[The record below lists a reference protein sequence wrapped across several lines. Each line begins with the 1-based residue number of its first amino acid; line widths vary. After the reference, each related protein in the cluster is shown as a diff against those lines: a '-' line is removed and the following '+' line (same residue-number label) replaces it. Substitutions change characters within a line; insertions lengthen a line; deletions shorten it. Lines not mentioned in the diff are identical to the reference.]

1 MKNKVAIK
9 RLNFSKA
16 NMLFVLF
23 GSLSFCQNF
32 NITTKYNSTFLIDSP
47 SQQHVNDSVYEHHYQ
62 SDNKTDVIIWVRT
75 RVPIKKLNPIAR
87 HFVLRYVVSSVT
99 ESHIGE
105 QALKNAASLV
115 RVRYCLY

>member
-1 MKNKVAIK
+1 M
-9 RLNFSKA
+9 
-16 NMLFVLF
+16 
-23 GSLSFCQNF
+23 
-32 NITTKYNSTFLIDSP
+32 KYNSTFPINLNLP

-87 HFVLRYVVSSVT
+87 HFILRYVVRSVT

-105 QALKNAASLV
+105 QALKNAALLAGLTV
-115 RVRYCLY
+115 HFKTLCKVETIEVNQYLIC